1 MNTRRTSRRVTSHP
15 VLGPAP
21 SPAEVSL
28 TFNGEQLTGIAGET
42 IGATLLAHGIRTLRT
57 TGDDGAPRGMYC
69 AIGHCFECQ
78 VVVDGQGVV
87 RACLTPVRDGMQI
100 SSMPDARFSDL
111 ENGIGTS
118 HEG

>member
-1 MNTRRTSRRVTSHP
+1 MNTKPTSWRVNSHHI
-15 VLGPAP
+15 LGPAP
-21 SPAEVSL
+21 SPVEVSL
-28 TFNGEQLTGIAGET
+28 TFNGVRLTGLMGET
-42 IGATLLAHGIRTLRT
+42 IGATLLAHGIRTLRH
-57 TGDDGAPRGMYC
+57 TGEKGAPRGMYC

-100 SSMPDARFSDL
+100 SSLPDARFSDPD
-111 ENGIGTS
+111 NGSGAG